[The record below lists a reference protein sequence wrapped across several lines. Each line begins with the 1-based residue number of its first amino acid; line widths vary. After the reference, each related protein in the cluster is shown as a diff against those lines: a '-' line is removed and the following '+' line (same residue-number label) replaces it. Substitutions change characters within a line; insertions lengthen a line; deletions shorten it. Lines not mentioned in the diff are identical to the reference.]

1 MKKNRG
7 LENCKEDS
15 KILSWKI
22 SAKGNIHKKKKS
34 KDLDNICRV
43 EELVG
48 SLQTNKSTLS
58 YQKKGKSIA
67 LKYVKKERVYSF
79 DNDINSEDISLV
91 DRKFRKF
98 MFKKKNNI
106 KDNRGKDFAKRN
118 ESKNDI

>member
-1 MKKNRG
+1 M
-7 LENCKEDS
+7 EDLRIVR
-15 KILSWKI
+15 KILRSLPERFQPKVI
-22 SAKGNIHKKKKS
+22 SIKKKKS

>member
-15 KILSWKI
+15 KILSCKI